1 MWSSGEDAKVVL
13 GGECSVVKKVV
24 GGVACGKLGASKEET
39 EWKKMEL
46 THRMVAKL
54 VVDLM
59 GRSHDEEVG
68 ET

>member
-1 MWSSGEDAKVVL
+1 M
-13 GGECSVVKKVV
+13 KKVV
-24 GGVACGKLGASKEET
+24 GGVACGKLGASKEEI
-39 EWKKMEL
+39 EWRKMEL